1 MFIPTIIKTCKISAS
16 GQAGPYGRDYSS
28 WKITDKL
35 GLGGDRGEIFES
47 ARTQ

>member
-1 MFIPTIIKTCKISAS
+1 MFVPTIIKTCKISAS

-35 GLGGDRGEIFES
+35 GLGGDRGEFSGS
-47 ARTQ
+47 ARIQ